1 MGTARAGGGSEM
13 RCPFAAGCFGED
25 NASSPPPPLI
35 YAASP
40 CPAPWLCRQTWGC
53 RDTEAQVVASWAPFQ
68 HRPRADGSAG
78 PGEGAD
84 CPAPCPP
91 TALAKPRLLTRSPRR
106 CDRSLQRG
114 RAQGVPCRRCLRA
127 LCMSPARVGSVPS
140 PCHPWKPF
148 QQAQGMPG
156 SGVYPPATGTV
167 GPPLPHRCLLPA
179 VFAQLQLSSSH
190 RLPRS
195 TKAAEPQPT
204 AGFRAYQAYL
214 PAQLSSSLAPF
225 PFSPCGWTE
234 PGPTRWPKRSQGC
247 QRWRGCSHPCPFWGA
262 PPAPQP
268 SRKC

>member
-1 MGTARAGGGSEM
+1 M

-25 NASSPPPPLI
+25 NASSPSPALV

-40 CPAPWLCRQTWGC
+40 CPGC
-53 RDTEAQVVASWAPFQ
+53 AAKPGAAGTLRHWWWPPGLPSSIDPEPMALQDLGKGQAAQ
-68 HRPRADGSAG
+68 PRAH
-78 PGEGAD
+78 EQ
-84 CPAPCPP
+84 
-91 TALAKPRLLTRSPRR
+91 LWLLTRSPRR

-114 RAQGVPCRRCLRA
+114 RARGVPRRRCLRA
-127 LCMSPARVGSVPS
+127 LCVSPARVGSVPS

-148 QQAQGMPG
+148 QQVQGMPG

-167 GPPLPHRCLLPA
+167 GPPPPHRCLLPA
-179 VFAQLQLSSSH
+179 VFAQLQLSSNR

-195 TKAAEPQPT
+195 TKAAEPQPA

-214 PAQLSSSLAPF
+214 PAQLSSSLAPL
-225 PFSPCGWTE
+225 PFSPCGRTE

-247 QRWRGCSHPCPFWGA
+247 RRRRGCSHPCPFWGV